1 MEVTVKSILYQR
13 GGRPMTVHKIITIG
27 RQFGS
32 GGHEI
37 GNVLATRLDIPLYD
51 NNLVR
56 MAAEKLD
63 IREETARAVD
73 ETTLNSF
80 LTGYVIAPMEYREA
94 IRSTDYTI
102 PLNEQV
108 YDLQSEIIR
117 KLSRRGPCIIV
128 GRCAGQ
134 ILKEHPA
141 CLDVFICA
149 DMEDRIQ
156 RIAKRYDL
164 SEKKAADKIKRID
177 RERKYY
183 YESHTGLEWGSI
195 SSHQMLLNVSRLGIE
210 GTADMLETV
219 YRGRS

>member
-1 MEVTVKSILYQR
+1 MSD
-13 GGRPMTVHKIITIG
+13 HKIITIG

-37 GNVLATRLDIPLYD
+37 GNMLATKLDIPLYD

-80 LTGYVIAPMEYREA
+80 LTGYVIAPMEYRDS
-94 IRSTDYTI
+94 IRSEEYTQ

-108 YDLQSEIIR
+108 YELQAEIIR
-117 KLSRRGPCIIV
+117 KLSGRGPCVIV
-128 GRCAGQ
+128 GRCASY
-134 ILKEHPA
+134 ILRDHPN

-149 DMEDRIQ
+149 DPEDRIK
-156 RIAKRYDL
+156 RIADRYDM

-183 YESHTGLEWGSI
+183 YESHTGLEWGDAL
-195 SSHQMLLNVSRLGIE
+195 SHQVLLNVSRLGME
-210 GTADMLETV
+210 RAVDVLEMM
-219 YRGRS
+219 YRGE

>member
-1 MEVTVKSILYQR
+1 MAE
-13 GGRPMTVHKIITIG
+13 HKIITIG

-37 GNVLATRLDIPLYD
+37 GNMLATRLDIPLYD

-80 LTGYVIAPMEYREA
+80 LTGYVIAPMEYKES
-94 IRSTDYTI
+94 IRMDEYSQ

-108 YDLQSEIIR
+108 YELQSEIIC
-117 KLSRRGPCIIV
+117 KLTQRGPCVIV
-128 GRCAGQ
+128 GRCAGY
-134 ILKEHPA
+134 ILREHSK

-149 DMEDRIQ
+149 DMKDRVQ

-164 SEKKAADKIKRID
+164 SEKKAVDKIKRID

-183 YESHTGLEWGSI
+183 YESHTGLEWGSTL
-195 SSHQMLLNVSRLGIE
+195 SHEILLNVSRLGME
-210 GTADMLETV
+210 NTADLLEQI
-219 YRGRS
+219 YRGK

>member
-1 MEVTVKSILYQR
+1 
-13 GGRPMTVHKIITIG
+13 MTGHKIITIG

-32 GGHEI
+32 GGDEI
-37 GNVLATRLDIPLYD
+37 GNILATRLDIPLYD

-80 LTGYVIAPMEYREA
+80 LTGYVIGPMEYRDS
-94 IRSTDYTI
+94 IRSDEYTQ

-108 YDLQSEIIR
+108 YELQSEIIR
-117 KLSRRGPCIIV
+117 KLSRRGPCVIV
-128 GRCAGQ
+128 GRCAGY
-134 ILKEHPA
+134 ILKDDPG

-149 DMEDRIQ
+149 DLDERIR
-156 RIAKRYDL
+156 RIAGRYDM

-183 YESHTGLEWGSI
+183 YESHTGLEWGSAL
-195 SSHQMLLNVSRLGIE
+195 SHQILLNAGRLGIE
-210 GTADMLETV
+210 GTADVLELM
-219 YRGRS
+219 YRGEWR

>member
-1 MEVTVKSILYQR
+1 
-13 GGRPMTVHKIITIG
+13 MTGHKIITIG

-37 GNVLATRLDIPLYD
+37 GNILATRLDIPLYD

-80 LTGYVIAPMEYREA
+80 LTGYVIGPMEYRDS
-94 IRSTDYTI
+94 IRSDEYTQ

-108 YDLQSEIIR
+108 YELQSEIIR
-117 KLSRRGPCIIV
+117 KLSRRGPCVIV
-128 GRCAGQ
+128 GRCAGY
-134 ILKEHPA
+134 ILKDDPG

-149 DMEDRIQ
+149 DLDERIR
-156 RIAKRYDL
+156 RIAGRYDM

-183 YESHTGLEWGSI
+183 YESHTGLEWGSAL
-195 SSHQMLLNVSRLGIE
+195 SHQILLNAGRLGIE
-210 GTADMLETV
+210 VDDRRYSCGYQYGLFEDAAV
-219 YRGRS
+219 PVRGIYSD

>member
-1 MEVTVKSILYQR
+1 MA
-13 GGRPMTVHKIITIG
+13 GHKIITIG

-37 GNVLATRLDIPLYD
+37 GNMLATRLDIPLYD

-80 LTGYVIAPMEYREA
+80 LTGYVIAPMEYRDS
-94 IRSTDYTI
+94 IRSDEYTQ

-108 YDLQSEIIR
+108 YELQAEIIR
-117 KLSRRGPCIIV
+117 KLAGRGPCVIV
-128 GRCAGQ
+128 GRCASY
-134 ILKEHPA
+134 ILKDTPK

-149 DMEDRIQ
+149 ELEDRIQ
-156 RIAKRYDL
+156 RIADRYDL

-177 RERKYY
+177 RERKYN
-183 YESHTGLEWGSI
+183 YESHTGLEWGSPL
-195 SSHQMLLNVSRLGIE
+195 SHLLLLNVSRLGMKE
-210 GTADMLETV
+210 TSDVLEMM
-219 YRGRS
+219 YRGE